1 MTNTGRDHDSE
12 QQAQQA
18 PEVET
23 LMKLLV
29 ATTKTQGDKKNDFN
43 WLPNGEYVVM
53 GMVCDT
59 DRGDPDGG
67 CGCGRAFE
75 GIDHLKSATT
85 AEVVEVDFDR
95 AAWVEMVRL
104 SKTKA
109 GWAEMDNFDDF
120 YTATADEMIELVR
133 DLPAGTVVGRRI
145 DDLVIRKQDA

>member
-1 MTNTGRDHDSE
+1 
-12 QQAQQA
+12 
-18 PEVET
+18 
-23 LMKLLV
+23 MKLLV